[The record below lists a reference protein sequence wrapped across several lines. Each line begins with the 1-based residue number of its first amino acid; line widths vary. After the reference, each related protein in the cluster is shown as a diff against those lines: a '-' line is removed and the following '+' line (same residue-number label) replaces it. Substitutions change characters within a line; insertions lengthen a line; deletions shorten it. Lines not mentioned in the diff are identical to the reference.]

1 MGLLGKY
8 NIITPKNE
16 KYIIGNRKFSTSKPV
31 HAIAENILGLPFV
44 VPLDTINT
52 LGVTLE
58 DINANLI
65 HIGRDII
72 TMIGITLV
80 ALALYADIPVSV
92 NQEVEQ
98 VISDPNMSRQFFDLF
113 RTLTVSQNLTIDPNL
128 YNPANFTQLIST
140 FRDLQPLAE
149 TPMFDLIHGRLPQGD
164 DIDTEG
170 PFLRISVLLQS
181 SIQTLG
187 RIGINAD
194 VLEHLRLPHGSMD
207 LLRALAAML
216 ALIERPLFELSS
228 SLALALPGAG
238 QEIFQVVHTSL
249 QALVFLLVELHENAW
264 VFLRFNNNLL
274 SGMDNFRDIQNI
286 QPDIWLGSNNIMR
299 VFRWLEA
306 RLGISFADSTIP
318 PNHLDNRHTID
329 DVDKIDLLFEDD
341 NI

>member
-1 MGLLGKY
+1 
-8 NIITPKNE
+8 
-16 KYIIGNRKFSTSKPV
+16 
-31 HAIAENILGLPFV
+31 
-44 VPLDTINT
+44 
-52 LGVTLE
+52 
-58 DINANLI
+58 
-65 HIGRDII
+65 
-72 TMIGITLV
+72 MIGITLV

-216 ALIERPLFELSS
+216 ALLERPLF
-228 SLALALPGAG
+228 
-238 QEIFQVVHTSL
+238 
-249 QALVFLLVELHENAW
+249 
-264 VFLRFNNNLL
+264 
-274 SGMDNFRDIQNI
+274 
-286 QPDIWLGSNNIMR
+286 
-299 VFRWLEA
+299 
-306 RLGISFADSTIP
+306 
-318 PNHLDNRHTID
+318 
-329 DVDKIDLLFEDD
+329 
-341 NI
+341 